1 MYTKQAKSLMKLI
14 ILIISAY
21 FSSTSVAA
29 EILPLSIQEVA
40 PGIYV
45 HYGKHQLP
53 DKINHGA
60 IANIGFI
67 VGKRCVAVIDT
78 GGNPAQG
85 YALKKAIEK
94 ITTTP
99 VCYVINTHV
108 HPDHIYGNIAFKQ
121 PGVTFVGHKNLA
133 RALSMRGP
141 FYIDR
146 SEQQLGV
153 KMTADDIIGPGRVVK
168 KQMILDLGGRK
179 LIVNAHPTAHTDNDL
194 TIYDA
199 NTDTLWLSDL
209 LFIDHIPVI
218 DGSLKGWLSELQR
231 LKTIKYKRVIPGH
244 GPLVTDWPTSMLPE
258 LAYLQMLLDEIRL
271 AIKQGI
277 YLEDAVNTV
286 GLSAKENWTLYDQF
300 HKKNVTTAFAE
311 LEWEE

>member
-1 MYTKQAKSLMKLI
+1 MKLI

-231 LKTIKYKRVIPGH
+231 LKTKKYKRVIPGH